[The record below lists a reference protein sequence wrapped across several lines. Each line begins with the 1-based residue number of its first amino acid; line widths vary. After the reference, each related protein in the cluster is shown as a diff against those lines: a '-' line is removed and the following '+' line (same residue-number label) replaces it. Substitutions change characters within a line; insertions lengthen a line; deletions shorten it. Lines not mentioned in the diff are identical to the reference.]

1 MYDPKDER
9 GVPISGG
16 IPLIVRIAILFG
28 LLMIIVMMGIVIY
41 GSSTNHRWPSSAT
54 LKEPL

>member
-16 IPLIVRIAILFG
+16 IPTLVRVAVLFG
-28 LLMIIVMMGIVIY
+28 LLMIIVMMGIVVY
-41 GSSTNHRWPSSAT
+41 GSSVNHRWPSSST

>member
-16 IPLIVRIAILFG
+16 IPVIVRIAVLFG
-28 LLMIIVMMGIVIY
+28 FVMIVVMMGIVIY
-41 GSSTNHRWPSSAT
+41 GSSTHHRWPSSTT